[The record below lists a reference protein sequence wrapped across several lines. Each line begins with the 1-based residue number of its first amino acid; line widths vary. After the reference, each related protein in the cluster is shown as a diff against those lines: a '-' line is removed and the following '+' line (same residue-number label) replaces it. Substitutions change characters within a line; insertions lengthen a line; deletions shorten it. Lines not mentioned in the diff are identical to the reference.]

1 MKLKELSRD
10 LIALGGVPFVGLV
23 LARITILQDWV
34 YFSKILI
41 AVILFILVVV
51 FAKFNLHSGLAI
63 IVLIFLSIHYN
74 HLPFSI
80 FASVVCLLMLASLI
94 YLKIDRWKVFWGVIF
109 GAVASLISWI
119 LVNLYV

>member
-10 LIALGGVPFVGLV
+10 LIALGGVPFVALV

>member
-10 LIALGGVPFVGLV
+10 LIALGGVPFVALV

-34 YFSKILI
+34 HFSKILI